1 MRTQSV
7 MCCGT
12 ATKQLL
18 NTCTQTRTSLPSR
31 LGSTSSLGSHE
42 SPSPYANLK
51 APPPK
56 PSVAMPQPS
65 MANTVHE
72 PAKPKPLVP
81 KRLKAPP
88 PVVLPK
94 PVFPPAMP
102 PPVKS
107 PSAPPMAAEPAQP
120 SKKARGVDAPV
131 SSQSTAA
138 APQLVMPKTAIKSP
152 PHLPAKTE
160 TTHSQVLKRAKP
172 LPMEDETAAVKAK
185 PPMDASAQN
194 MVHPSSKSI
203 PQPLSTSKSGPMQ
216 PSVPVSKATIP
227 SPAMAS
233 GGTPPGPKQPSHMIP
248 PNQSPVIRPSARKP
262 TPTYKRENHASVEA
276 LQALCQLRTQKGL
289 NNPALP
295 AEPKGDGDLDDIYE
309 ALCRETAFTK
319 QDIQAPLADKIFM
332 RGTTDHFSGI
342 WADDDEKV
350 VSAPTGTPVATPAR
364 CKGGP
369 PMPTGTPPT
378 PSTKAPSPIST
389 VCVIDLDALDDD
401 DTGAG
406 DMPNGSPK
414 TKEETPEHM
423 ETPPATALAVVPA
436 HTHESATT
444 EPAGSC
450 TTKPKSESAIDTP
463 PAVAPT
469 IPPGEPPAAAPAPG
483 VPKAPAASPAP
494 PPAAPAAP
502 TVAVTSPTPP
512 APAPARTPTAPVA
525 SPTSTTPATSPTPT
539 APMVTPTRHV
549 SFAPDT
555 ARPGILRKPGAS
567 EVPPTF
573 EVTTGEVTCR
583 HIRIWNLY
591 STCVSTMLCSQG

>member
-172 LPMEDETAAVKAK
+172 LPMEDVRLQLSKQNLRWMHQRRTWFTLRPSPSHSHFQQASLVPCSHQSLFPK
-185 PPMDASAQN
+185 PPYHHLQWLQVEHRLD
-194 MVHPSSKSI
+194 
-203 PQPLSTSKSGPMQ
+203 
-216 PSVPVSKATIP
+216 
-227 SPAMAS
+227 
-233 GGTPPGPKQPSHMIP
+233 
-248 PNQSPVIRPSARKP
+248 QS
-262 TPTYKRENHASVEA
+262 N
-276 LQALCQLRTQKGL
+276 
-289 NNPALP
+289 LP
-295 AEPKGDGDLDDIYE
+295 I
-309 ALCRETAFTK
+309 
-319 QDIQAPLADKIFM
+319 
-332 RGTTDHFSGI
+332 
-342 WADDDEKV
+342 
-350 VSAPTGTPVATPAR
+350 
-364 CKGGP
+364 
-369 PMPTGTPPT
+369 
-378 PSTKAPSPIST
+378 
-389 VCVIDLDALDDD
+389 
-401 DTGAG
+401 
-406 DMPNGSPK
+406 
-414 TKEETPEHM
+414 
-423 ETPPATALAVVPA
+423 
-436 HTHESATT
+436 
-444 EPAGSC
+444 
-450 TTKPKSESAIDTP
+450 
-463 PAVAPT
+463 
-469 IPPGEPPAAAPAPG
+469 
-483 VPKAPAASPAP
+483 
-494 PPAAPAAP
+494 
-502 TVAVTSPTPP
+502 
-512 APAPARTPTAPVA
+512 
-525 SPTSTTPATSPTPT
+525 
-539 APMVTPTRHV
+539 
-549 SFAPDT
+549 
-555 ARPGILRKPGAS
+555 
-567 EVPPTF
+567 
-573 EVTTGEVTCR
+573 
-583 HIRIWNLY
+583 
-591 STCVSTMLCSQG
+591 